1 MTPEP
6 LRFVLAS
13 SSPAR
18 LQTLRRAGVDP
29 VVHVPG
35 VDEGALSAASTGA
48 LVAALARLKGE
59 AVLADLGTR
68 RDAVIVAC
76 DSLLDVDGVAHGK
89 PADAADARARWWA
102 LRGRSAVLLTG
113 HHLLVVRDGVVRADT
128 RVAATTVHFADLTDA
143 EVDAY
148 VASGEPLAVAGAFT
162 LDGLGAAFVTGVEG
176 DPHNVVGISVPLLR
190 VMLAEAGIAWPGLW
204 RTVQ

>member
-1 MTPEP
+1 VTPEP